1 MSDGFKPSQI
11 NDAQVTQQP
20 SEIVATLVGRE
31 LAEIIGSLTLEIL
44 AISAVLELAVS
55 YLLNAQSLE
64 LSEVVKIE
72 AEGIPE
78 IEKAHTYPGVPIIL
92 GRGVQDD
99 G

>member
-1 MSDGFKPSQI
+1 VSDGFKSSQI
-11 NDAQVTQQP
+11 NEAQVTQQS
-20 SEIVATLVGRE
+20 SEIVVTLVGRE
-31 LAEIIGSLTLEIL
+31 LAEIIGTLTLEIL

-64 LSEVVKIE
+64 LSEVVRIE

-78 IEKAHTYPGVPIIL
+78 IAKAHPYPGVPSIM

>member
-1 MSDGFKPSQI
+1 MSDGFKSSQV
-11 NDAQVTQQP
+11 NEAQVIRQP
-20 SEIVATLVGRE
+20 PEIVATLVGRE
-31 LAEIIGSLTLEIL
+31 IAEIMGSLTLEIL

-78 IEKAHTYPGVPIIL
+78 IADAHPYPGVPIML